1 MKSVLISI
9 QPKWCEL
16 IANGKKTIEVRK
28 SRPKLET
35 PFKVYIYCTY
45 GNEKENYCVG
55 KRGKVIGEFVCDRI
69 YSTLLLSTDGGS
81 ADLRRQYYLIGE
93 NDKIIWKFWRESC
106 IQPEELAQ
114 YINQGEMCYGWHI
127 SKLKIYDKPKEL
139 REFTKACPDKYRYC
153 QGCKYGF
160 YNISSDEEEYAMY
173 HGGQY
178 DWFETVCTNIIT
190 RPPQSCCYVE
200 E

>member
-1 MKSVLISI
+1 M
-9 QPKWCEL
+9 
-16 IANGKKTIEVRK
+16 
-28 SRPKLET
+28 
-35 PFKVYIYCTY
+35 YIYCTY

-127 SKLKIYDKPKEL
+127 SKLKIYDKPREL
-139 REFTKACPDKYRYC
+139 GEFRPWCEKSRKTDDNLEICCNCKNAFFDEDGAFY
-153 QGCKYGF
+153 GCGL
-160 YNISSDEEEYAMY
+160 
-173 HGGQY
+173 
-178 DWFETVCTNIIT
+178 T
-190 RPPQSCCYVE
+190 RPPQSWSYVE